1 MPDVSNLIKRFIL
14 PAFIATT
21 AIHFP
26 VQANTVRILGPEE
39 DQPTSVV
46 TERYRDISQPAA
58 EVSRYQGSYQ
68 YGPTRANETLWGI
81 SSKYRPSS
89 SVSVYQVIGAIYRAN
104 PQAFEANNIHGLIPG
119 SRLDMP
125 TLTQIRRENTDAVKL
140 QLEQDKSTQPARRA
154 TSTASRTNTAPTAS
168 TAARTAAP
176 EPTTTASTRT
186 VSTAPATPVAE
197 SVEPVSAA
205 TIAEAEALIPPKPDK
220 VPPTALQD
228 QLDASDVQITKL
240 LESNHLLRVRLSEM
254 QHEVAALQD
263 QQTSDEMLRDEIKDF
278 LAQQKSI
285 EMQPVVEEPSL
296 FDQLIANPWALAAA
310 AFIPGALIAG
320 VVSYFLFGRR
330 KEEDED
336 DVKSL
341 DSPNSA
347 DPAITPPN
355 DALLAGAADP
365 AAELAL
371 GDNDDIDDLFAQ
383 DDALFDDPEDSL
395 FAPQLSDDDDTL
407 DLSSSDDFDIDSP
420 LGGASSISVTGDEKA
435 LGLEDM
441 ERALDEM
448 DQSSELSS
456 DEALAAMWE
465 QSLKD
470 DDEQPNFD
478 LSDDDDNNNDE
489 LLDNGMLDQSLLDE
503 LLLEAEQT
511 DSTNSEKQDDSNE
524 VVAQSEL
531 DALFD
536 SFDSGDDLDSP
547 EQAVSDELAEQA
559 AIDAA
564 LAEASAMA
572 NPEAALSSEAKAA
585 SVFSE
590 ADTQQGQSNVIAP
603 QSEQDLIDD
612 IFATNFA
619 MDNSDDD
626 DERLLDESSTAL
638 LDELIDD
645 EDDDLSDTSNIT
657 LDENSTA
664 LLDELL
670 GDDEQDTP
678 LFNSDIEIDE
688 NSTAL
693 LDELLGE
700 DDSLEDEI
708 NSIDGDL
715 DLDEMSNDDI
725 NIDELIIDENSTDL
739 LDELLGETL
748 ESAEPSDPLFDTAVT
763 DLAQNNTVNADSDP
777 LDDIE
782 FDPIG
787 AIDDSAPAE
796 PRVEPETS
804 VESPDETVSD
814 EVVENSIA
822 AEADFVA
829 DEPAEDDLDAL
840 LAAYGTQPDVVE
852 VPQEQ
857 VSQDN
862 VPQDTASQDGAH
874 QENMSLA
881 ADAPVA
887 TPTLDDEPEIEAAE
901 VESPEIEAP
910 EIEDIFVADAE
921 VIEPQAEVVGAAS
934 ASDEDADFAPDF
946 NDILNDALA
955 PTAELERDLFE
966 TDKAPDINIEDD
978 IIFDEP
984 MLDNAVNSPDSI
996 EHQEL
1001 TSAQDSLVDDGEA
1014 LNASAIDN
1022 TEEQDEHNY
1031 DDLVAEVEGLLDD
1044 TPSESASIGRRVD
1057 ELLEEIEQ
1065 AEAQVND
1072 DLAINNQVDGAGETE
1087 PELAMSASSAETA
1100 TEVNGDAAF
1109 SLDDF
1114 PEFTEEDA
1122 LTDPEATEYEE
1133 SEMPQSSD
1141 YQVSDVIRDDELPEF
1156 DEDAAFFDPEAE
1168 ALEPDT
1174 QDVTDDE
1181 QQSALDNVVKQLQQ
1195 AVEASEAKHVA
1206 SEAQQEAPETQPEAI
1221 DRETDALLA
1230 PEQDTVS
1237 YTPESESFNVAKTEP
1252 EFEFETIDLNSVP
1265 EFSEDDARQASFDE
1279 QHELEQYDIEQ
1290 GLTSEPLLDDTP
1302 QNSIQAEAPKVEEV
1316 VAPTGSTTSQTNTID
1331 QQLVDSAGLDMD
1343 ALLTDPDAWEQDDS
1357 ADIAPPHSVTSE
1369 IDLTAFDESSD
1380 AFAQSEALADEIPI
1394 GLDDI
1399 ESQERDQ
1406 LLFNEDPFLDDQ
1418 SLEMSEDDAAVWA
1431 AASEEPRLVSEDWSE
1446 QPQMQVEEV
1455 DRFDAE
1461 SLLYDVDE
1469 QELLLD
1475 ATEEKPEGGA
1485 PLERVEPEIDSEST
1499 YNNEAR
1505 GPDSDYQ
1512 EAGSELLDEAKPS
1525 PASYIS
1531 IDELLKESDLE
1542 DDVNLDID
1550 LDSAPLNL
1558 DVGLDEFPDIL
1569 AGVPEYD
1576 VDSQGE
1582 YASKLDLAKA
1592 YLEMN
1597 DAEGAADLLQ
1607 DIAQNGDAQSAQ
1619 EAANLLKVTRR

>member
-46 TERYRDISQPAA
+46 TERYRDISQPVA

-140 QLEQDKSTQPARRA
+140 QLEQDKTSQPARRA
-154 TSTASRTNTAPTAS
+154 TSTAARSNTAATTTPRANATTSSRTTTESATTAPTRTANTTQSQPTVAATTVEPISAS
-168 TAARTAAP
+168 TL
-176 EPTTTASTRT
+176 
-186 VSTAPATPVAE
+186 AE
-197 SVEPVSAA
+197 TE
-205 TIAEAEALIPPKPDK
+205 TLIPPKPNK
-220 VPPTALQD
+220 APPTALQD
-228 QLDASDVQITKL
+228 QLDASDIQITKL

-263 QQTSDEMLRDEIKDF
+263 QQTSDGILRDEIKDF
-278 LAQQKSI
+278 LAQQKTI

-296 FDQLIANPWALAAA
+296 LDQLIANPWALAAA

-355 DALLAGAADP
+355 DGLLAGAADP
-365 AAELAL
+365 DAELAL
-371 GDNDDIDDLFAQ
+371 SDSDDIDDLFAQ

-407 DLSSSDDFDIDSP
+407 DLSSSDDFDIDGP

-465 QSLKD
+465 QSLKE

-478 LSDDDDNNNDE
+478 LSDGDDNSNDE

-503 LLLEAEQT
+503 LLLEAEQA
-511 DSTNSEKQDDSNE
+511 DSSSATKQDDSNE

-536 SFDSGDDLDSP
+536 SFDSGDDFDSP

-572 NPEAALSSEAKAA
+572 DPESALSSEAKAA

-590 ADTQQGQSNVIAP
+590 ADTQQAQPMPASP

-612 IFATNFA
+612 IFATSFA
-619 MDNSDDD
+619 EDSSVDSDDD
-626 DERLLDESSTAL
+626 SERLLDESSTAL

-645 EDDDLSDTSNIT
+645 EDDDLGDTSDIT

-670 GDDEQDTP
+670 GDDEQDSE
-678 LFNSDIEIDE
+678 LFSRDIEIDE

-693 LDELLGE
+693 LDELLG
-700 DDSLEDEI
+700 DEDESLDDEM
-708 NSIDGDL
+708 NSFDRDL
-715 DLDEMSNDDI
+715 DVDDISNDEI
-725 NIDELIIDENSTDL
+725 NIDELIIDENSTEL
-739 LDELLGETL
+739 LDELLGDTIESSSSEVT
-748 ESAEPSDPLFDTAVT
+748 SAEPSSLESESESEFEPTSLASETPSHEMSAMDID
-763 DLAQNNTVNADSDP
+763 DILAQQGLAPVDSASVISEIADSEAADIAVP
-777 LDDIE
+777 DLDTVD
-782 FDPIG
+782 
-787 AIDDSAPAE
+787 AP
-796 PRVEPETS
+796 EPELALPEQEQPQS
-804 VESPDETVSD
+804 EQQQLQPQLD
-814 EVVENSIA
+814 
-822 AEADFVA
+822 VA
-829 DEPAEDDLDAL
+829 TDDLDAL
-840 LAAYGTQPDVVE
+840 LEAYSPQVE
-852 VPQEQ
+852 INESVY
-857 VSQDN
+857 
-862 VPQDTASQDGAH
+862 
-874 QENMSLA
+874 
-881 ADAPVA
+881 
-887 TPTLDDEPEIEAAE
+887 DEPEFEAPAIEAQEPLKAE
-901 VESPEIEAP
+901 SEK
-910 EIEDIFVADAE
+910 
-921 VIEPQAEVVGAAS
+921 AA
-934 ASDEDADFAPDF
+934 ATEQEDADFAPDF
-946 NDILNDALA
+946 NDILTDALTPVVEPERDPFESDETA
-955 PTAELERDLFE
+955 PVTAEDDVVF
-966 TDKAPDINIEDD
+966 DDD
-978 IIFDEP
+978 IEQNTAHDLALGDDVNLEHDDTLSEP
-984 MLDNAVNSPDSI
+984 DNIANAAEELAADNADLDSA
-996 EHQEL
+996 EPRHSLDES
-1001 TSAQDSLVDDGEA
+1001 TQDSDDHHY
-1014 LNASAIDN
+1014 
-1022 TEEQDEHNY
+1022 DEI
-1031 DDLVAEVEGLLDD
+1031 VAEVEGLLDD
-1044 TPSESASIGRRVD
+1044 TPQQSSPIGRRVD
-1057 ELLEEIEQ
+1057 ELLEEMEH
-1065 AEAQVND
+1065 AEAAQHDHV
-1072 DLAINNQVDGAGETE
+1072 Q
-1087 PELAMSASSAETA
+1087 PENT
-1100 TEVNGDAAF
+1100 AF

-1114 PEFTEEDA
+1114 PEFTEDDA
-1122 LTDPEATEYEE
+1122 LSDPEASEYVEPDA
-1133 SEMPQSSD
+1133 PQSTD
-1141 YQVSDVIRDDELPEF
+1141 YQASDVIRDDELPEF
-1156 DEDAAFFDPEAE
+1156 DEHAALFDPEAE
-1168 ALEPDT
+1168 ALEPELE
-1174 QDVTDDE
+1174 DVADE

-1195 AVEASEAKHVA
+1195 AVEASEAKHDV
-1206 SEAQQEAPETQPEAI
+1206 AQQDALDTQPEAI
-1221 DRETDALLA
+1221 
-1230 PEQDTVS
+1230 
-1237 YTPESESFNVAKTEP
+1237 ESESDVLATPEQETASHAAESENFNLAKTEP
-1252 EFEFETIDLNSVP
+1252 DFEFETIDLNSVP

-1290 GLTSEPLLDDTP
+1290 GLSANALVDSAVESQGSAHDQAAPLAS
-1302 QNSIQAEAPKVEEV
+1302 NK
-1316 VAPTGSTTSQTNTID
+1316 ID

-1343 ALLTDPDAWEQDDS
+1343 ALLTDPDAFLDADNDTAAPSHS
-1357 ADIAPPHSVTSE
+1357 AAPD
-1369 IDLTAFDESSD
+1369 IDLTAFDEP
-1380 AFAQSEALADEIPI
+1380 SEAVAHSETLTDEIPI

-1406 LLFNEDPFLDDQ
+1406 LLFNDDPFLDDQ

-1461 SLLYDVDE
+1461 SLLDDADE

-1475 ATEEKPEGGA
+1475 ASDDSLEERAPSPQAESAAGNHSPYQSEGS
-1485 PLERVEPEIDSEST
+1485 REPEAE
-1499 YNNEAR
+1499 YHEA
-1505 GPDSDYQ
+1505 D
-1512 EAGSELLDEAKPS
+1512 SELLDEAKPS

-1531 IDELLKESDLE
+1531 IDELLKESDL
-1542 DDVNLDID
+1542 DDIDLDID

-1569 AGVPEYD
+1569 AGVPDYD

-1619 EAANLLKVTRR
+1619 EAANLLKTAR